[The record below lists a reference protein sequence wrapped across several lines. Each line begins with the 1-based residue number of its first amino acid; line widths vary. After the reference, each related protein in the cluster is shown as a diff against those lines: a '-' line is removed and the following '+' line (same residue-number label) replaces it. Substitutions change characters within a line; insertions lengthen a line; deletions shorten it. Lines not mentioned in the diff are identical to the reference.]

1 MYNTEL
7 SDDVYTVHCSVR
19 NNLLHFRDN
28 DVVLEVVKTL
38 STSQNEELTVDF
50 STEHIFHNYRGK
62 AVLQGCQEVRHE
74 SHYSNLTTRTSAS
87 PIASFMS

>member
-38 STSQNEELTVDF
+38 SSSQNEELTVDF
-50 STEHIFHNYRGK
+50 CTEHIFHNYRGK
-62 AVLQGCQEVRHE
+62 QFFKVVKKCI
-74 SHYSNLTTRTSAS
+74 TSR
-87 PIASFMS
+87 IIKT